1 MSTLDPT
8 RLIAWDRELRA
19 VHARLRDSLQV
30 AREAVDDEADGPA
43 DAASPSRELL
53 LFCTGFC
60 AALDGHHQG
69 EDDVVFPGL
78 LASAPGL
85 RDVVSQLVR
94 DHAMLSHL
102 LGELQRVVATGHA
115 AGGHDTAALHRHLD
129 GIEAVMETHF
139 RYEEKRLLP
148 ALTDL
153 VLDATPRAALG
164 PLASDV
170 SALST

>member
-1 MSTLDPT
+1 MATPDHD

-19 VHARLRDSLQV
+19 VHARLRDSLQI
-30 AREAVDDEADGPA
+30 AREAVEDAT
-43 DAASPSRELL
+43 DAATPALSRDVL

-60 AALDGHHQG
+60 AALEGHHRG
-69 EDDVVFPGL
+69 EDRVVFPGL
-78 LASAPGL
+78 LAVAPEL
-85 RDVVSQLVR
+85 RDVLDQLVR

-102 LGELQRVVATGHA
+102 LGELQRAVDAGQA
-115 AGGHDTAALHRHLD
+115 AGAHDRAALQRHLD

-148 ALTDL
+148 VLAGLA
-153 VLDATPRAALG
+153 LDATPRDALG

-170 SALST
+170 DAG